1 MKKEEKE
8 KDEASEKIILP
19 TEEIYYN
26 FIKSLGN
33 DDFFFLVMSQ
43 EESERLN
50 QDEGERNRRFAD
62 AVIKLYVAAA
72 HFVKVSP
79 MVTDLARI
87 TNVSPQEIL
96 NWSKTPLWKEVV
108 KSYGWH
114 GNPTPQEELL
124 SEIGPISLRESYLI
138 LKAFQKH
145 PDSRIHFT
153 TYDAAVIARVKY
165 IERYHFVL
173 WDSGLDDKKL
183 DKLDVVL
190 AFPDENMPFIKKGVV
205 RRQSL
210 ADEGLRPIEKI
221 SKRTKI
227 KTDARLGSIVKCVMR
242 NGLVVVGEKVWDS
255 RFYMVLRV
263 GGKKDKGGKI
273 LIAYKHALLDFH
285 VLKEAEKRK
294 KRYRDDWDDE
304 NMRRG

>member
-1 MKKEEKE
+1 M
-8 KDEASEKIILP
+8 EADGEVL
-19 TEEIYYN
+19 
-26 FIKSLGN
+26 
-33 DDFFFLVMSQ
+33 
-43 EESERLN
+43 RLAW
-50 QDEGERNRRFAD
+50 QPYAPRRIALRNRSDSAPGVVFD
-62 AVIKLYVAAA
+62 SES
-72 HFVKVSP
+72 VSE
-79 MVTDLARI
+79 TD
-87 TNVSPQEIL
+87 
-96 NWSKTPLWKEVV
+96 
-108 KSYGWH
+108 
-114 GNPTPQEELL
+114 
-124 SEIGPISLRESYLI
+124 SLIR
-138 LKAFQKH
+138 
-145 PDSRIHFT
+145 FT

-190 AFPDENMPFIKKGVV
+190 AFPDENMPFIKNGVV

-227 KTDARLGSIVKCVMR
+227 KTEARLGSIVECVMR

-285 VLKEAEKRK
+285 VLKEGQKRK